1 MQPVLGFYKGS
12 TPCCKLRV
20 SGLDQN
26 TALEFTAIIDT
37 GFDGFL
43 LMPTP
48 AGVPLGLVGR
58 VTTEIIQADGKE
70 KPTSAGEG
78 LVGIG
83 GEERQGLIILQ
94 DDAQDILIGTELLT
108 SFGAMLLYGSR
119 IVIIFDEAEMFAKGG
134 PPMKALAD
142 ITAAE
147 SEKHAAED
155 EPQELPF

>member
-1 MQPVLGFYKGS
+1 MQPVFGFFKGS
-12 TPCCKLRV
+12 TPCCKLKI

-48 AGVPLGLVGR
+48 TGVPLGLVGR

-78 LVGIG
+78 LVGLG
-83 GEERQGLIILQ
+83 GQERQGLIILQ
-94 DDAQDILIGTELLT
+94 DDALDILIGTELLKA
-108 SFGAMLLYGSR
+108 FGALLLCGSQ
-119 IVIIFDEAEMFAKGG
+119 VVVIFDEANMMAAAGQ
-134 PPMKALAD
+134 PMKALAD

-147 SEKHAAED
+147 SAKHAGEAD
-155 EPQELPF
+155 GAAPD